1 MDEDD
6 KENEQ
11 INSDEEVEENEV
23 QFADWVCTDE
33 SEYLQF
39 SNFPEKMG
47 LFLHKYLIISWWSVG
62 GDVQESFREILS
74 SR

>member
-33 SEYLQF
+33 SE
-39 SNFPEKMG
+39 
-47 LFLHKYLIISWWSVG
+47 
-62 GDVQESFREILS
+62 
-74 SR
+74 